1 MEWDKVIGENLRA
14 RERIGGLGISFFSF
28 SKGFFLGV
36 CI

>member
-28 SKGFFLGV
+28 SKEFFLGV